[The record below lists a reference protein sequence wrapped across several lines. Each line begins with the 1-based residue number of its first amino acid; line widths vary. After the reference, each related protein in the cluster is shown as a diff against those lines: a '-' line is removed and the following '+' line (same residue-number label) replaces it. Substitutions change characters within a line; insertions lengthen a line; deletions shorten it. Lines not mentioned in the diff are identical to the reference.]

1 MAGREGHDAYLWGD
15 FDVIRS
21 NVVSERPARAGA
33 LLTRRHNRHQTD
45 VVPVPMECT
54 LMGQLRDCHMR
65 SWLSREGR
73 GSAEVAQSPH
83 PHNGMEPMLRLPAH
97 EQRLLG
103 SRLGVHQVLPGS
115 SWAAGLTLE
124 QRGKN
129 GPPCGFFWKEE
140 TYSCCC
146 WSFSHQPPIL
156 LQSGKV
162 SQFGTDSDRRRT
174 EGPQA
179 ASPLGVPH
187 AHPVFTGGEESL
199 RSLGIEKAAFPA

>member
-73 GSAEVAQSPH
+73 GSISPV
-83 PHNGMEPMLRLPAH
+83 PA
-97 EQRLLG
+97 LVTSTG
-103 SRLGVHQVLPGS
+103 SESRWPQ
-115 SWAAGLTLE
+115 LTASA
-124 QRGKN
+124 
-129 GPPCGFFWKEE
+129 
-140 TYSCCC
+140 TC
-146 WSFSHQPPIL
+146 WSN
-156 LQSGKV
+156 
-162 SQFGTDSDRRRT
+162 D
-174 EGPQA
+174 
-179 ASPLGVPH
+179 LG
-187 AHPVFTGGEESL
+187 
-199 RSLGIEKAAFPA
+199 